1 MWLFYRLAA
10 RDFTAAAALTTT
22 RAEVQMVAEV
32 KAGASLAGYARAANP
47 VREGTPCA
55 DLLLC
60 RPPRA
65 ERFKRAVREYKW
77 AEARNLAAT
86 AEEMHDVSL
95 SVARVA
101 QMEALLSRKAYPAA
115 RQYSIT
121 TDEIARIDALEGK

>member
-1 MWLFYRLAA
+1 
-10 RDFTAAAALTTT
+10 
-22 RAEVQMVAEV
+22 MVAEV

-77 AEARNLAAT
+77 AEARLEKLPRLLPMQLTQCVDFIVYRSVEDQENLYFWR
-86 AEEMHDVSL
+86 ESGFL
-95 SVARVA
+95 SPIWR
-101 QMEALLSRKAYPAA
+101 
-115 RQYSIT
+115 
-121 TDEIARIDALEGK
+121 